1 MKGNEL
7 NSGLS
12 QKGLG
17 FSIQAFCFFQQKHP
31 LAGLQLPRTNWMTK
45 SYYNIIQWKNKPIYM
60 ASSSNE
66 RADQITKSHNI
77 IQWKNKPIY
86 IIPWY
91 HHPMKEWTASSSNER
106 MDRIAK
112 SHNIIQLK
120 NKPIYVIPWHHH
132 PMKEWTTL
140 QNPIT
145 SSSNERTNP
154 FA

>member
-1 MKGNEL
+1 
-7 NSGLS
+7 
-12 QKGLG
+12 
-17 FSIQAFCFFQQKHP
+17 
-31 LAGLQLPRTNWMTK
+31 
-45 SYYNIIQWKNKPIYM
+45 
-60 ASSSNE
+60 
-66 RADQITKSHNI
+66 
-77 IQWKNKPIY
+77 
-86 IIPWY
+86 
-91 HHPMKEWTASSSNER
+91 MKEWTASSSNER